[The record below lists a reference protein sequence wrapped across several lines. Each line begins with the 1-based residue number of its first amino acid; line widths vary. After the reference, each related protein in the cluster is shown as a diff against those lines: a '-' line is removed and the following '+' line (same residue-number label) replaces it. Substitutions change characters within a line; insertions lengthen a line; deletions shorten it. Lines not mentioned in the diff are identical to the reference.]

1 MNERPT
7 PETDALSGNL
17 LDANNELPEYFEFH
31 KNGCFV
37 DSDFA
42 RRLERERDEAREQV
56 AAMREAINELQN
68 IADAKPSTWGEMADQ
83 FLPWAQNRARHALA
97 KLQPFLK

>member
-1 MNERPT
+1 MNQRPT
-7 PETDALSGNL
+7 PETDKAKWEIRERGNSIPIEVT
-17 LDANNELPEYFEFH
+17 AA
-31 KNGCFV
+31 
-37 DSDFA
+37 SFA
-42 RRLERERDEAREQV
+42 ESLERERDEAREQV

>member
-56 AAMREAINELQN
+56 ATMV
-68 IADAKPSTWGEMADQ
+68 
-83 FLPWAQNRARHALA
+83 RAVLNAVLM
-97 KLQPFLK
+97 K